1 MRRKKG
7 LKASLGE
14 TEAESAGEAGAG
26 ASAEAGGEMKAE
38 AKVGVRSGM
47 MIFAVRTT
55 TGQERTVANLL
66 ASRVAVRGLPVAS
79 VLVPEAV
86 RGYIFVEAA
95 GPHIV
100 DEAISG
106 LKHAR
111 GRTRGTVN
119 IDDIEKFIVVKPVI
133 EELAEG
139 SVVEVVGGPFKG
151 LRARITGVDRVKEE
165 VTIELLEEGFAI
177 LPITVH
183 ADYVKPVEKEK
194 GGGFGR
200 EEDR

>member
-1 MRRKKG
+1 MNGKG
-7 LKASLGE
+7 SDASTGE
-14 TEAESAGEAGAG
+14 GAHAGAG
-26 ASAEAGGEMKAE
+26 PG
-38 AKVGVRSGM
+38 RGM

-66 ASRVAVRGLPVAS
+66 ASRVAARGLPVAS
-79 VLVPEAV
+79 IFVPEAV

-95 GPHIV
+95 GPHVV

-119 IDDIEKFIVVKPVI
+119 IGDIEKFIVVKPVI

-139 SVVEVVGGPFKG
+139 GVVEVVAGPFKG

-183 ADYVKPVEKEK
+183 ADYVKPLEKEK
-194 GGGFGR
+194 GEGERIGR
-200 EEDR
+200 EEIG